1 MFGVNRAAAHPRS
14 TFQVAGGV
22 VMKFRHPV
30 LSGQVSGATQIDEI
44 DVSRCVKLN
53 DTFFDATPGQDSS
66 FQEVLVDGSVLTITN
81 HLLAGSMVLPIV
93 RTTSL
98 VGTGDFIAAAHLVIG
113 SKDDTGGTF
122 TVIQNIQG
130 KRIVTVFYGVSFKNL
145 PHLRIAGNAVVTY
158 PVTMLYTG
166 WFQGVSGDSSLNE
179 KTIWAVGNKY
189 GLKGVYKP
197 YAVQAAENQ
206 GDFFGGTPLTAVGGV
221 DTADV
226 DSKSADIDTVV
237 DITKIKALEGMG
249 DTPAPST
256 PAFPTGW

>member
-22 VMKFRHPV
+22 TMKFRHPT
-30 LSGQVSGATQIDEI
+30 LSGQISNATQIDEV

-81 HLLAGSMVLPIV
+81 HILAGSMTLPII
-93 RTTSL
+93 RTTGL
-98 VGTGDFIAAAHLVIG
+98 VGTGDFVAAAHLVIG

-130 KRIVTVFYGVSFKNL
+130 KRIITVFYGVSFKNL
-145 PHLRIAGNAVVTY
+145 PHLRIAGNSVVPY
-158 PVTMLYTG
+158 PVTMLYAG
-166 WFQGVSGDSSLNE
+166 WFQGVSGDSALNE

-206 GDFFGGTPLTAVGGV
+206 NDFFGGAPAQAIGGV
-221 DTADV
+221 DATDI
-226 DSKSADIDTVV
+226 DTKSADIGNVV
-237 DITKIKALEGMG
+237 DISKVGAAEGMSG
-249 DTPAPST
+249 TPTIPADPS
-256 PAFPTGW
+256 GW